1 MQSHRPD
8 GISVAIVQFTMFSH
22 DLINLSE
29 GLKNEFSQFLVNKV
43 VQILSLGVLSCI
55 NEWKF
60 FRVNTDLL
68 VLTCNG

>member
-1 MQSHRPD
+1 M
-8 GISVAIVQFTMFSH
+8 AIVQFTMFSH

-55 NEWKF
+55 NECKF
-60 FRVNTDLL
+60 FK
-68 VLTCNG
+68 G